1 MRIPLHRRYGLWAM
15 ALLCALALPL
25 GACSRK
31 ADSKQGA
38 AVPAVPVGVALA
50 EQKAMPVQVQAIG
63 SVEANTTVSVR
74 AQVGGEL
81 IRVHF
86 KEGQDVKK
94 GDLLFTIDRRP
105 FQAALEQTQATMAQ
119 HQAAQRRKIG
129 SLSEKPAAK

>member
-1 MRIPLHRRYGLWAM
+1 M
-15 ALLCALALPL
+15 ALLCAMALPL

-31 ADSKQGA
+31 ADSKQSA
-38 AVPAVPVGVALA
+38 APPAVPVAVALT

-63 SVEANTTVSVR
+63 SVEANMTVSVR

-119 HQAAQRRKIG
+119 HQAAQRQAEAN
-129 SLSEKPAAK
+129 LSRDQAQLENARVE